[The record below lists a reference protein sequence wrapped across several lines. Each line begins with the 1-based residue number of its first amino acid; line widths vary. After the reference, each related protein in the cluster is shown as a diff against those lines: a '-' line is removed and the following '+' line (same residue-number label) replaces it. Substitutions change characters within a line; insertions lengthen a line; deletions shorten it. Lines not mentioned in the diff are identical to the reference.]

1 MLFQCCL
8 RVISLSFQCY
18 FSFIYFHRDHY
29 DRSYKPYVVFVC
41 STLIIFIIIMP
52 SSLLGIIY
60 VEIMREFQSS
70 ASEAALM
77 QSLFRGI
84 SFGGGQA
91 LQFQKQYEL
100 LLDFFCFFFRIC
112 FPAFMISVKVTSV
125 INKI

>member
-1 MLFQCCL
+1 MLNQFMIFCFL
-8 RVISLSFQCY
+8 HFKDLIDVISLPFMCY

-91 LQFQKQYEL
+91 LQF
-100 LLDFFCFFFRIC
+100 
-112 FPAFMISVKVTSV
+112 
-125 INKI
+125 

>member
-1 MLFQCCL
+1 MLNQFKIVCFL
-8 RVISLSFQCY
+8 HFNSLIDVISLPFMFNSIVDLSVISMLFKSYFIVVSELFQ
-18 FSFIYFHRDHY
+18 FFFYFHRDHY

-91 LQFQKQYEL
+91 LQF
-100 LLDFFCFFFRIC
+100 
-112 FPAFMISVKVTSV
+112 
-125 INKI
+125 

>member
-1 MLFQCCL
+1 MLNQFMIVCFL
-8 RVISLSFQCY
+8 HFKGLIDVISVPFQCY

-29 DRSYKPYVVFVC
+29 HRSYKPYVVFVC

-84 SFGGGQA
+84 SFGGGKPFNFKSNTSCCWGF
-91 LQFQKQYEL
+91 LGFFLEFVFL
-100 LLDFFCFFFRIC
+100 LL
-112 FPAFMISVKVTSV
+112 
-125 INKI
+125 

>member
-1 MLFQCCL
+1 MLNQFMIFCFL
-8 RVISLSFQCY
+8 HFNGLIDVISLPFMFNSIVDLSVISMLFKSY
-18 FSFIYFHRDHY
+18 FIVVQYYFNFIYFHRDHY

-91 LQFQKQYEL
+91 LQF
-100 LLDFFCFFFRIC
+100 
-112 FPAFMISVKVTSV
+112 
-125 INKI
+125 